1 VELPIGTFQ
10 RVVYTFGVIGTLT
23 IATRGRPAGPV
34 VRFLGD
40 ASLSIYLYHRI
51 FQLLARP
58 VTDGWHDPVRI
69 AGQVAVGLGGA
80 SLLVLAGRRL
90 LGAQRSRRL
99 LGG

>member
-1 VELPIGTFQ
+1 
-10 RVVYTFGVIGTLT
+10 
-23 IATRGRPAGPV
+23 V

-58 VTDGWHDPVRI
+58 LTDGWTDPLRI
-69 AGQVAVGLGGA
+69 LGQVAVGLGGA
-80 SLLVLAGRRL
+80 SLLVFAGRRL